1 MFPQDFS
8 DVNKYHPEKDTFLQ
22 FTQKLNSYVMS
33 TVDVGV
39 GPSCELWWIVKAVD
53 SNLKFGRRRLL
64 EKGYG
69 NFEVQ
74 KGMNPPP

>member
-1 MFPQDFS
+1 M
-8 DVNKYHPEKDTFLQ
+8 
-22 FTQKLNSYVMS
+22 
-33 TVDVGV
+33 GV

-74 KGMNPPP
+74 KGMNESDLAPEKDGKDRIDRNC